1 MKDAVPELL
10 EQIREK
16 YREAAEADPQRTAV
30 RRRIGEKTSDMA
42 DIHAYAE
49 GTGHALSGALTDVL
63 TPENL
68 PDGKLYYNI
77 ASRTIT
83 PMARQG
89 YEEICE
95 AAEEIQAIR
104 DERDGVHLKAV
115 PADWPEDRV
124 NGLADKAADAED
136 FRKWLEE
143 PVVNLCESIADSFIR
158 NNAEFRYKSGM
169 SPKIRR
175 DGGANCCEWC
185 ADLEGVYDY
194 PNVPKDIYRRHEHC
208 RCVVTYEN
216 GRDRQNVWTKERW
229 QADPDELEARR
240 GYGLE
245 DGQGRGGLREAA
257 AAIKID
263 GEYNP
268 NDIRRAILQA
278 STNFVS
284 QDKNNPESLFGEV
297 CDLVAPLKGFYDLK
311 MHGNP
316 HNVKIFDSPVDSS
329 ELARIILRRQDYDGG
344 SIRLLSCETG
354 KIDNNTCVAMELS
367 KMLQVDVMAP
377 TEILAVNSLGET
389 KIMSEEGESGWMR
402 LFHPDGSYEDNN

>member
-10 EQIREK
+10 EQIRKK

-30 RRRIGEKTSDMA
+30 RQRIDGKTSDMA

-124 NGLADKAADAED
+124 AGLADKAADAED

-175 DGGANCCEWC
+175 DGGANCCDWC
-185 ADLEGVYDY
+185 AGLEGEYDY
-194 PNVPKDIYRRHEHC
+194 PNVPKDVYRRHEYCHC
-208 RCVVTYEN
+208 DVTFEN
-216 GRDRQNVWTKERW
+216 GRERQNVWTKERW
-229 QADPDELEARR
+229 TADPDTLEQRR
-240 GYGLE
+240 GYGLTDAAE
-245 DGQGRGGLREAA
+245 RDTLKAAVARPGWVDPVPGARQPIQQGFEAFPAGDILKKYAKMVKPDG
-257 AAIKID
+257 D
-263 GEYNP
+263 FF
-268 NDIRRAILQA
+268 D
-278 STNFVS
+278 
-284 QDKNNPESLFGEV
+284 
-297 CDLVAPLKGFYDLK
+297 VA
-311 MHGNP
+311 MHG
-316 HNVKIFDSPVDSS
+316 SPTGVGFGTEKPSMTAR
-329 ELARIILRRQDYDGG
+329 ELARVILRDPGYHGQG
-344 SIRLLSCETG
+344 IRLLSCDTG
-354 KIDNNTCVAMELS
+354 RIPADGGLCFAEELANALNVTVKAPDNKLFIQQNGSWYIGLS
-367 KMLQVDVMAP
+367 QRTDFQTFTP
-377 TEILAVNSLGET
+377 NQR
-389 KIMSEEGESGWMR
+389 R
-402 LFHPDGSYEDNN
+402 LIK